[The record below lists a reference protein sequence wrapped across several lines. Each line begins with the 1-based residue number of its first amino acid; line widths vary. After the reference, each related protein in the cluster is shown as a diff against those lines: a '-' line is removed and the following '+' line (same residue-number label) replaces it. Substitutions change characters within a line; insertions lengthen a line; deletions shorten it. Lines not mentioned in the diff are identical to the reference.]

1 MEASPRPKPILTDKQ
16 GQWPRRGESH
26 TLPHAQK
33 GPMGSPRLRCL
44 NPQRSQELLS
54 EARPPFEP
62 HMPLAV
68 CSALTPRH
76 LRPTGVTENIFS
88 VESFEGVLD
97 AEEEPA
103 PQGSASPGEL
113 ERRRDGGERGETHTP
128 RSARGIG
135 QTIRSAR
142 HSMPSWEPT
151 GPLPV
156 RIMAERRADRFKSAH
171 SAVPCLPSEQL
182 PTYYASPRGGE
193 RGRHGSPADGRH
205 PSRASALSGS
215 RGGDIASKPH
225 RPPPATFIHKRVGF
239 NGPGASDDSFR
250 VTRAR
255 TAFYE
260 DIKQLGAAASLSRL
274 RPTGS
279 GPQGE
284 WMRFKQ
290 RLQEQRE
297 PQPSGGAPHSTQV
310 PAAGGGQWPPQETV
324 RFRRD
329 TELGLLP
336 DF

>member
-62 HMPLAV
+62 HTPQVV

-88 VESFEGVLD
+88 VESFEGVGA
-97 AEEEPA
+97 AEAA
-103 PQGSASPGEL
+103 PRGSASPSA
-113 ERRRDGGERGETHTP
+113 RSPRDGGRAETHTP
-128 RSARGIG
+128 SSARGIG

-156 RIMAERRADRFKSAH
+156 RITAERRADRFKSTA
-171 SAVPCLPSEQL
+171 SAVPALPNEHI
-182 PTYYASPRGGE
+182 PTYYASPRGVAPPAAD
-193 RGRHGSPADGRH
+193 RRHSSRSSGA
-205 PSRASALSGS
+205 PSGASGS
-215 RGGDIASKPH
+215 QVGDIASKPH
-225 RPPPATFIHKRVGF
+225 RPPPARFVHKRTGF
-239 NGPGASDDSFR
+239 NEPGASDDSFR

-255 TAFYE
+255 AAFYE
-260 DIKQLGAAASLSRL
+260 DIKQLGAASPRL
-274 RPTGS
+274 RSTRGS
-279 GPQGE
+279 GPQAD

-290 RLQEQRE
+290 QLEGQRE
-297 PQPSGGAPHSTQV
+297 EPTGGAAAPREQPH
-310 PAAGGGQWPPQETV
+310 AANRQWPPHETI

>member
-88 VESFEGVLD
+88 VESFEGVG
-97 AEEEPA
+97 AGEEPA
-103 PQGSASPGEL
+103 PRGSASPNARSPPG
-113 ERRRDGGERGETHTP
+113 RRDGGGRAETHTP

-156 RIMAERRADRFKSAH
+156 RITAERRADRFKSTA
-171 SAVPCLPSEQL
+171 SALPALPNEHL
-182 PTYYASPRGGE
+182 PTYYASPRGGHAPHSS
-193 RGRHGSPADGRH
+193 RSSGA
-205 PSRASALSGS
+205 PSGASGS
-215 RGGDIASKPH
+215 QVGDIASKPH
-225 RPPPATFIHKRVGF
+225 RPPPARFVHKRTGF
-239 NGPGASDDSFR
+239 NEPGASDDSFR

-255 TAFYE
+255 AAFYE
-260 DIKQLGAAASLSRL
+260 DIKQLGAASPRL
-274 RPTGS
+274 RSTRGS
-279 GPQGE
+279 GPQGN

-290 RLQEQRE
+290 QLEGQREE
-297 PQPSGGAPHSTQV
+297 PQPNGGAEQP
-310 PAAGGGQWPPQETV
+310 PAAGGGQWPPHETI